1 MTSNVLRSG
10 VMKTLFGGCLGPS
23 TIGTLLRGFA
33 FGHTRQLE
41 SVLGAH
47 LGALCAHA
55 DLLPELDQ
63 RAFADVDSLL
73 RLISGTPNRRELRA

>member
-1 MTSNVLRSG
+1 MAGMRAGRCIDDVNVLRSG

-55 DLLPELDQ
+55 DCYP
-63 RAFADVDSLL
+63 SW
-73 RLISGTPNRRELRA
+73 ISTRSPTSTHCCA